1 MNELEDAERKSKL
14 QEAKDHYMRL
24 QQQNNDIAE
33 REVQIRDELNT
44 MEREQQKW
52 KSLVEEY
59 KKSESEAQNKLVD
72 IDKDYDK
79 MASKESLYLEKS
91 VSFSGEVERLP
102 SFSRKQVKN
111 YATWEQC
118 LVSLL
123 SAITTFQQSKST
135 KN

>member
-91 VSFSGEVERLP
+91 VSFSSEVERLP

-111 YATWEQC
+111 YATWEQS

-123 SAITTFQQSKST
+123 SAITTFRQSKST